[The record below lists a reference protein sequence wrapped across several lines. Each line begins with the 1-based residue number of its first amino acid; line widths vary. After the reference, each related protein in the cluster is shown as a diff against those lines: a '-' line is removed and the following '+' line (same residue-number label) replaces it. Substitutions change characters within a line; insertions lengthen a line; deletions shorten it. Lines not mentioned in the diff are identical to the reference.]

1 MEIQDMNGNVISSL
15 GPGKSKGINIVNW
28 NYRIRNP
35 KVAKG
40 KTFSFGG
47 FTSPLVEAGK
57 YKVVLKKGKDTYEHN
72 FEVMYDPKSLLSI
85 EDRSFKHSTT
95 MKMYDMMQELAYMV
109 YELDA
114 VLVKA
119 SELKKKK
126 IVTSLNTLKE
136 TLVVTTGD
144 NYVGSSEPQLREKIS
159 ELYSKIASTYDKPSN
174 SELEY
179 LSIIEDR
186 FNNSKKLYAKILK
199 KTKFKKDMK
208 FKTFE
213 EFVK

>member
-1 MEIQDMNGNVISSL
+1 MGTHGRGIIIIDDISPLRELTDEVLEKKLHFFENKPTVIYEEGSFAGSFGAETQFVGANPSRSVQLKYFLKKRHTFGKMTMEVQDMNGSVISSL

-85 EDRSFKHSTT
+85 R
-95 MKMYDMMQELAYMV
+95 
-109 YELDA
+109 
-114 VLVKA
+114 
-119 SELKKKK
+119 
-126 IVTSLNTLKE
+126 
-136 TLVVTTGD
+136 
-144 NYVGSSEPQLREKIS
+144 R
-159 ELYSKIASTYDKPSN
+159 
-174 SELEY
+174 
-179 LSIIEDR
+179 
-186 FNNSKKLYAKILK
+186 
-199 KTKFKKDMK
+199 
-208 FKTFE
+208 
-213 EFVK
+213 